1 MSRRFSCL
9 LSLCVLAVL
18 ALCAPAGAS
27 AAVSCDRVAAPS
39 GSDSAIGTVTAP
51 LRTLEAL
58 LAAVQPGQTACLR
71 GGTYGDVEPRLH
83 APDVELT
90 SYPGETVTITS
101 MLEVMRTAKRS
112 HVHHLN
118 FDARNFDSTA
128 AIKIQADDTILSD
141 NNITKGGK
149 SICLQVASSYVA
161 YRVRIERNRI
171 YDCGPAS
178 TKFDHQIYL
187 ESSRDA
193 IVRNNILTG
202 NAGGWGVHLYADADG
217 SLIEHNIIDGN
228 RGGVIFAG
236 DGNTTSDRNVVRNNA
251 ITNSGPRWNIEGSWS
266 GGPRGTGNSAHHN
279 CLYTTG
285 PDGPDGI
292 ETTAGGFTP
301 SSNVAVDSNPYV
313 NRSRGDLRFKA
324 DSACARLVGDVAGPS
339 VGTAR
344 IASVRFALSLRA
356 GRRQVR
362 AGGKAR
368 LRGRLLAPQRAAGAK
383 VRIQLRSNGKWRT
396 LAVRR
401 TRADGRFAIR
411 LQTGKARRA
420 RVSRLRAVVRGVA
433 KSRTVRLRIKPR

>member
-1 MSRRFSCL
+1 MSRGFSWL
-9 LSLCVLAVL
+9 FSLCVLVVVVL
-18 ALCAPAGAS
+18 CVPASAG

-39 GSDSAIGTVTAP
+39 GSDAAAGTVAAP

-58 LAAVQPGQTACLR
+58 LGAVEPGQTACLR
-71 GGTYGDVEPRLH
+71 SGTYSGVEPRLH
-83 APDVELT
+83 DPDVQLT
-90 SYPGETVTITS
+90 SYPGETATITA

-118 FDARNFDSTA
+118 FDATNFDSTA
-128 AIKIQADDTILSD
+128 AIKIQADDAILSD
-141 NNITKGGK
+141 NNITKGGR
-149 SICLQVASSYVA
+149 SICVQVASTYIA

-171 YDCGPAS
+171 YNCGPAS
-178 TKFDHQIYL
+178 SKFDHQLYL
-187 ESSRDA
+187 EQSRDA
-193 IVRNNILTG
+193 IVRHNILTG

-236 DGNTTSDRNVVRNNA
+236 DGNTTSDKNVVRNNA

-266 GGPRGTGNSAHHN
+266 GGPRGTGNSARHN

-285 PDGPDGI
+285 PDGPGGV
-292 ETTAGGFTP
+292 EKSAGGFTP
-301 SSNVAVDSNPYV
+301 ASNVAVDANPYV

-324 DSACARLVGDVAGPS
+324 GSACARLVGAVAGPS

-356 GRRQVR
+356 GRRLVR
-362 AGGKAR
+362 PGALAR
-368 LRGRLLAPQRAAGAK
+368 LRGRLTAPNRAAGAR
-383 VRIQLRSNGKWRT
+383 VRIQIRSRGAWRT

-401 TRADGRFAIR
+401 TRANGRFAIS
-411 LQTGKARRA
+411 LHTGKARRA